1 MKNVKYENLF
11 MTMPQTNHPLIK
23 LATKNDIE
31 QIYTWLQEE
40 KALGIDDNFLC
51 NWSLTLDVF
60 ENQNLFVYKNQITGN
75 PIAYLWADFGILS
88 VKHDYRNKGIGTA
101 LANFGLSNLEL
112 NNEFA
117 ARFQIMPE
125 TSKNFWVK
133 MGAEVFGSNN
143 RLNGFIPINSKLDLP
158 DTEGTSILE
167 IHLYPEKAF
176 YDKNI
181 APIKKFIQTGIKN
194 GGSIWLPERIVFHRE
209 HGFYEG
215 DVVARILVDHSEI
228 FFDKAKRES
237 AYDIGIEEHLGYY
250 FVECID
256 EV

>member
-1 MKNVKYENLF
+1 
-11 MTMPQTNHPLIK
+11 MTKFYPAHPSIK
-23 LATKNDIE
+23 QATLSDIK
-31 QIYTWLQEE
+31 QIHSWLQEE
-40 KALGIDDNFLC
+40 TALGIDDNFLC

-60 ENQNLFVYKNQITGN
+60 ENQNLFVYKDQITGN

-88 VKHDYRNKGIGTA
+88 VKHNYRNKGIGTA
-101 LANFGLSNLEL
+101 LASFGLSNLEL

-143 RLNGFIPINSKLDLP
+143 HLNGFIPINSKLDLP
-158 DTEGTSILE
+158 DAEGTSILE
-167 IHLYPEKAF
+167 IHLYPEKAL

-194 GGSIWLPERIVFHRE
+194 GRRIWLPERIVFHRE

-215 DVVARILVDHSEI
+215 DVVARILVDSSET

-237 AYDIGIEEHLGYY
+237 AYDIGIEEHPGYY
-250 FVECID
+250 FVECINFIKT
-256 EV
+256 